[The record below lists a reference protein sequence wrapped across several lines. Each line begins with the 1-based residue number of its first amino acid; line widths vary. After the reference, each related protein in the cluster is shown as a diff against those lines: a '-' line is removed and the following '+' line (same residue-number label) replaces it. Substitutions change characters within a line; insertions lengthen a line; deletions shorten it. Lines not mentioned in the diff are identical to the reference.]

1 MPAGFKTLIRFVKA
15 YHSHPQRSLTLKLV
29 ADIMT
34 RDIFPL
40 KADQSLN
47 VVRLLMRTVHVRH
60 VPILD
65 HQDKCIGLLSHRDLL
80 AYSISKL
87 ADIDPLEQR
96 EIERQIPI
104 RDVMR
109 TEIETTSADTNL
121 RLALEIMLEKKI
133 GCLPV
138 LDGERKLIGIVTEAD
153 VIRLALKLLEKF
165 D

>member
-1 MPAGFKTLIRFVKA
+1 MR
-15 YHSHPQRSLTLKLV
+15 RV

-40 KADQSLN
+40 KANQTLN

-65 HQDKCIGLLSHRDLL
+65 DEEQFVGLLSHRDLL

-87 ADIDPLEQR
+87 ADINSLEQSELDR
-96 EIERQIPI
+96 HILIK
-104 RDVMR
+104 DVMR
-109 TEIETTSADTNL
+109 TEIATTTAATDLKQAISS
-121 RLALEIMLEKKI
+121 MLDNKF

-138 LDGERKLIGIVTEAD
+138 IGNKGNLVGIITDED
-153 VIRLALKLLEKF
+153 VIRLAIKLLERE
-165 D
+165 DDSQLVSV

>member
-1 MPAGFKTLIRFVKA
+1 M
-15 YHSHPQRSLTLKLV
+15 KLV

-34 RDIFPL
+34 RDVFPL
-40 KADQSLN
+40 KAEQSLN

-65 HQDKCIGLLSHRDLL
+65 DNGHFIGLLSHRDLL

-87 ADIDPLEQR
+87 ADIDPIEQR
-96 EIERQIPI
+96 ELERHILI

-109 TEIETTSADTNL
+109 TEVETTNAATPL
-121 RLALEIMLEKKI
+121 KEALELMLDKKF

-138 LDGERKLIGIVTEAD
+138 IDESHKLIGIITEAD
-153 VIRLALKLLEKF
+153 IIRLALRLLDKV
-165 D
+165 

>member
-1 MPAGFKTLIRFVKA
+1 MR
-15 YHSHPQRSLTLKLV
+15 RV

-40 KADQSLN
+40 KSNQTLN

-65 HQDKCIGLLSHRDLL
+65 DEKQFVGLLSHRDLL

-87 ADIDPLEQR
+87 ADINSLEQSELDR
-96 EIERQIPI
+96 HILIK
-104 RDVMR
+104 DVMR
-109 TEIETTSADTNL
+109 TEIATTTAATDLKQAISS
-121 RLALEIMLEKKI
+121 MLDNKF

-138 LDGERKLIGIVTEAD
+138 IGNKGNLVGIITDED
-153 VIRLALKLLEKF
+153 VIRLAIKLLERE
-165 D
+165 DDSQLVSV